1 MAATLP
7 VSSVIW
13 KFGFVLTCFP
23 GTQLSHIGRSML
35 LFSWWPLCCLG
46 SKCILHFA
54 KCVTSLARS
63 NLFCPTKV
71 HLNVFS
77 KENLFGPFLVKLSHT
92 PTKYEKMCLFLI
104 LEEEFYDLNPLIDS
118 RCFRQ
123 YNFTGL
129 IVQKVSPNIIQI
141 PLIDMCVFLGCLSIV
156 SLFPHQYY
164 WHSSWICYF
173 FRQCCKSFAVTRQ
186 KQKEWKT
193 RWPPAFMND
202 KGKYGV
208 TICRWTWECNFL
220 MRTLSS

>member
-1 MAATLP
+1 MYFLKR
-7 VSSVIW
+7 I
-13 KFGFVLTCFP
+13 C
-23 GTQLSHIGRSML
+23 LS
-35 LFSWWPLCCLG
+35 
-46 SKCILHFA
+46 
-54 KCVTSLARS
+54 
-63 NLFCPTKV
+63 N
-71 HLNVFS
+71 
-77 KENLFGPFLVKLSHT
+77 FLVKLSHT

-123 YNFTGL
+123 YSFTGL

-202 KGKYGV
+202 KGKYGDYLSLNMRV
-208 TICRWTWECNFL
+208 QFSHENIVIIGLLTILQQLKKTIQTR
-220 MRTLSS
+220 